1 MRFQN
6 SVFFI
11 HSIKVVAKSFLN
23 LAAISQITRKLRP
36 KSTKISVLMQNKV
49 LKTSYFI
56 PFFDILFRFCMKCE
70 KQLEFEFKNGFF
82 SCEVAKL
89 MGQLHE
95 IKDGLWQLTAVINC
109 CALSSTAVNCCQL
122 LPTTV
127 NSRQIFVFI
136 KSSTGGS

>member
-1 MRFQN
+1 
-6 SVFFI
+6 
-11 HSIKVVAKSFLN
+11 
-23 LAAISQITRKLRP
+23 
-36 KSTKISVLMQNKV
+36 MQNKV
-49 LKTSYFI
+49 LKRSYFI
-56 PFFDILFRFCMKCE
+56 PFFDILFRFRMKCE
-70 KQLEFEFKNGFF
+70 KRLDFEFENGFF

-136 KSSTGGS
+136 ESSAGRS